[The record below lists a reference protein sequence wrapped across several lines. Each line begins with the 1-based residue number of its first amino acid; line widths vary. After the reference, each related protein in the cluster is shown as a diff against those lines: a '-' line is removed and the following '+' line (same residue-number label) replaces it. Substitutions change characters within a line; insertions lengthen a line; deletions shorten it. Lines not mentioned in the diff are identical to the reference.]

1 MTPDQFHAS
10 RRSIATPSGRIAY
23 VERGEGLT
31 ALFVHGV
38 PLNGYHWRSQLEGLS
53 DIRRCLAPDLMGLGA
68 SEIDVGQAD
77 SATRMADEIGR
88 RHGGVDIVFGNAVMR
103 VGPDDDER
111 AVVGPYVEVNNLGTT
126 RLLRAF
132 APILRDG
139 GRLVVVASSLGTL
152 AYLAPVLHPWF
163 DGLTTLDEVD
173 RAIVAWRDEVAAGR
187 TRATAWPAFVNIP
200 SKIGQ
205 VAAVRALAGERRP
218 EDTRR
223 DIMLLSVCPG
233 MINTP
238 TSGLWWDVSAAPTPA
253 EAAGP
258 LLDLVLGPFRPEF
271 YGELVRAGEVLAW
284 SR

>member
-1 MTPDQFHAS
+1 MTENARVALVTGATQGLGKALAAGLA
-10 RRSIATPSGRIAY
+10 RRLGPGDVVYVTGRDAAAIETVVRELDGLDAE
-23 VERGEGLT
+23 VRGE
-31 ALFVHGV
+31 LF
-38 PLNGYHWRSQLEGLS
+38 
-53 DIRRCLAPDLMGLGA
+53 
-68 SEIDVGQAD
+68 DVGQAD
-77 SATRMADEIGR
+77 SATRMADEIRR

-173 RAIVAWRDEVAAGR
+173 RAIIAWRDEVATGR